1 MLSRIRSI
9 LFWLAPHERPVVSLY
24 AGYSRPHLPLVV
36 PVLGP
41 EERDQIVLLHH
52 DPLFEESETDPAV
65 EQEADRVDQQNLKSE
80 NLVMT

>member
-1 MLSRIRSI
+1 MVLSIRSI

-24 AGYSRPHLPLVV
+24 PGYSRPHFPLVV
-36 PVLGP
+36 PVLGA

-52 DPLFEESETDPAV
+52 DSLLEESETDATV

-80 NLVMT
+80 DLIMT